1 MAEALPISFPKSF
14 TMKPFPSRTFTG
26 LVFGPDTY
34 NLVCPFSTIGFRPI
48 IPPSIKLQNLDEI
61 ALQIF
66 WAVSGET
73 ALQST

>member
-1 MAEALPISFPKSF
+1 M
-14 TMKPFPSRTFTG
+14 
-26 LVFGPDTY
+26 
-34 NLVCPFSTIGFRPI
+34 GFKPI
-48 IPPSIKLQNLDEI
+48 IPASIKLQNLDEI